1 MKTTLLNISA
11 SLIAFLMLLACAGTP
26 PESISLEEKLA
37 KRGYVIGEPVKR
49 LRDYRI
55 NGWNSID
62 RYSVIMNAGASK
74 NYLVTVRSPCEGLI
88 SAEHLTFSTTIGDLT
103 DKDKLVVRGAGRFLE
118 QCYIDKIYSLTR
130 INGNYLNMSVAELQ
144 AAMSAGRASAVELT
158 HFYMQRIADLNP
170 VYHAVINVN
179 PDAVEIAVALDLER
193 KEGKIR
199 GPLHGIPVL
208 LKDNINS
215 HDPMPTTAGS
225 LALLENYAVE
235 DAPLVAGLR
244 AGGAVILGKTNLS
257 EWANIRSSNSISGWS
272 AVGGFTRNAYRT
284 DLNPCG
290 SSAGSAVA
298 AALNLAPLTVG
309 SETDGSIICPASM
322 NGVVGIKPGA
332 GLVSQQ
338 GIVPISHTQDT
349 AGPIARSMGDA
360 VLLLD
365 AMLTPQARQQFGD
378 LSRQLQATDL
388 QGMRIGVARDFNGH
402 ESSVDAV
409 FDKALTVLEQ
419 AGAELVDV
427 DDLWPETEHDMD
439 EMEILILLTEMKAD
453 MAAYLATAPAAVT
466 VRSMDDLVA
475 FNLANAEQE
484 MAHFKQ
490 EFFVISAAANG
501 LDDPQYQQV
510 LSQARELAGS
520 LGIDA
525 AIEKYQLD
533 LLVSPSFGVAGPL
546 KDERESTTPEQPGST
561 QLAAIAAYPGIT
573 VPMGMIQGLPL
584 GISFFA
590 GEFSEPVL
598 IKAAAVFEN
607 RRQALP
613 APKISKDTDN

>member
-1 MKTTLLNISA
+1 MKTIFLKISV
-11 SLIAFLMLLACAGTP
+11 SLIALLMLLACATKS
-26 PESISLEEKLA
+26 PETIPLEE
-37 KRGYVIGEPVKR
+37 R
-49 LRDYRI
+49 LVPRDY
-55 NGWNSID
+55 
-62 RYSVIMNAGASK
+62 
-74 NYLVTVRSPCEGLI
+74 
-88 SAEHLTFSTTIGDLT
+88 
-103 DKDKLVVRGAGRFLE
+103 
-118 QCYIDKIYSLTR
+118 
-130 INGNYLNMSVAELQ
+130 LNLSVAELQ
-144 AAMSAGRASAVELT
+144 AAMGAGRASSVELT

-179 PDAVEIAVALDLER
+179 PDALEIAEALDLER
-193 KEGKIR
+193 KKGKVR

-215 HDPMPTTAGS
+215 RDPMPTTAGS

-244 AGGAVILGKTNLS
+244 AAGAVILGKTNLS

-349 AGPIARSMGDA
+349 AGPIARSVGDA

-378 LSRQLQATDL
+378 LSRHLQARDL
-388 QGMRIGVARDFNGH
+388 QGMRIGVARSFNGH
-402 ESSVDAV
+402 EPLVDAV

-427 DDLWPETEHDMD
+427 NDLWPETD
-439 EMEILILLTEMKAD
+439 EDIDEWEIIILLMEMKAD
-453 MAAYLATAPAAVT
+453 MAAYLSTAPAT
-466 VRSMDDLVA
+466 VKVRNMDDLVA
-475 FNLANAEQE
+475 FNLDHAEQE
-484 MAHFKQ
+484 MVHFKQ
-490 EFFVISAAANG
+490 EFFVLSAAAKD
-501 LDDPQYQQV
+501 LDDPQYKKA
-510 LSQARELAGS
+510 LSRARELAGNQ
-520 LGIDA
+520 GIDA
-525 AIEKYQLD
+525 ALEKYRLD
-533 LLVSPSFGVAGPL
+533 LLIAPSFGVAGPF
-546 KDERESTTPEQPGST
+546 KDESNSITPEQPGST
-561 QLAAIAAYPGIT
+561 QLSAIAAYPGIT
-573 VPMGMIQGLPL
+573 VPMGTIEGLPL

-590 GEFSEPVL
+590 GKHAEPAL
-598 IKAAAVFEN
+598 IRAAVVFESG
-607 RRQALP
+607 RGP
-613 APKISKDTDN
+613 MPVPEISRSIDE

>member
-1 MKTTLLNISA
+1 MKTALLNFSV
-11 SLIAFLMLLACAGTP
+11 SLIALLMLLACGGES
-26 PESISLEEKLA
+26 PESTPLEETLA
-37 KRGYVIGEPVKR
+37 KR
-49 LRDYRI
+49 DYL
-55 NGWNSID
+55 NL
-62 RYSVIMNAGASK
+62 SVI
-74 NYLVTVRSPCEGLI
+74 
-88 SAEHLTFSTTIGDLT
+88 
-103 DKDKLVVRGAGRFLE
+103 
-118 QCYIDKIYSLTR
+118 
-130 INGNYLNMSVAELQ
+130 ELQ
-144 AAMSAGRASAVELT
+144 AEMGAGHASAVELT
-158 HFYMQRIADLNP
+158 RFYMQRIADLNP

-215 HDPMPTTAGS
+215 RDPMPTTAGS

-244 AGGAVILGKTNLS
+244 AAGAVILGKTNLS

-349 AGPIARSMGDA
+349 AGPIARSVGDA

-378 LSRQLQATDL
+378 LSRHLQATGL
-388 QGMRIGVARDFNGH
+388 QGVRIGVARSFNGH

-409 FDKALTVLEQ
+409 FDKALAVLEQ

-427 DDLWPETEHDMD
+427 DDLWPETD
-439 EMEILILLTEMKAD
+439 EDIDEWEIIILLTEMKADEDIDEWEIIILLTEMKAD
-453 MAAYLATAPAAVT
+453 MAAYLATAPAT
-466 VRSMDDLVA
+466 VKVRNMDDLVA
-475 FNLANAEQE
+475 FNLAHEEQE

-490 EFFVISAAANG
+490 EFFVLSAAAKD
-501 LDDPQYQQV
+501 LDDPQYRKA
-510 LSQARELAGS
+510 LSRGRELAANQ
-520 LGIDA
+520 GIDA
-525 AIEKYQLD
+525 ALEKYRLD
-533 LLVSPSFGVAGPL
+533 LLIAPSFGVAGPPAAPSFQPSRL
-546 KDERESTTPEQPGST
+546 TRVLPFRWVQSRACRWESRFSPEKPR
-561 QLAAIAAYPGIT
+561 
-573 VPMGMIQGLPL
+573 
-584 GISFFA
+584 
-590 GEFSEPVL
+590 
-598 IKAAAVFEN
+598 N
-607 RRQALP
+607 RY
-613 APKISKDTDN
+613 